1 MTNSSVFTQPSLEVI
16 KAFYDIGGAATCSEL
31 AKKYGHDAMHY
42 SGIITGLARRVQ
54 RETNCPM
61 IPEEFSDDAKWWT
74 ILFVGK
80 RADKDQTGVY
90 TWKLRAELMD
100 VLSTSISK
108 SYSFPASAA
117 VVFQVCGKKRHPA
130 SDT

>member
-1 MTNSSVFTQPSLEVI
+1 
-16 KAFYDIGGAATCSEL
+16 
-31 AKKYGHDAMHY
+31 
-42 SGIITGLARRVQ
+42 
-54 RETNCPM
+54 M

-117 VVFQVCGKKRHPA
+117 VVFQVCGKKRRPA